1 MQTLNAIAENIA
13 YKLGD
18 QFNDTL
24 KQSIKETVLDYRAK
38 YIRDDADRN
47 ALSDVHF
54 SQVGVIQFET
64 VNILQEF
71 GADFSCISAI
81 CDDVH
86 LQAHYRVLKSKKPI
100 PTPVR
105 LKQANRSP
113 FMYVG
118 RVDGSKM
125 FTYTTLEKFPYIRT
139 LPYSLRTIYYTVINN
154 YIYILNNLSQ
164 CDVNE
169 TLNLCNIMFKGV
181 FEDPREFYNACE
193 NGDSFVD
200 DLPFP
205 IGKDMLMSLTNAI
218 LKGEYP
224 LVPKD
229 GEQINIK
236 PDDNS

>member
-1 MQTLNAIAENIA
+1 MQTLNTIAENIA

-24 KQSIKETVLDYRAK
+24 RESIKDTVLNYRAK

-47 ALSDVHF
+47 GLSEVHF
-54 SQVGVIQFET
+54 SQVGTIQFEV
-64 VNILQEF
+64 VNLLEEF
-71 GADFSCISAI
+71 NADFSCISAI
-81 CDDVH
+81 CADVH
-86 LQAHYRVLKSKKPI
+86 LQPQYRVLKSKKPI
-100 PTPVR
+100 PTPIR
-105 LKQANRSP
+105 FKNSSRSP
-113 FMYVG
+113 YSYIG
-118 RVDGSKM
+118 RIDGSKS
-125 FTYTTLEKFPYIRT
+125 FVYTSLDKFPYLSE
-139 LPYSLRTIYYTVINN
+139 LPYSLRTIFFTVINN
-154 YIYILNNLSQ
+154 HIYIINNLKE
-164 CDVNE
+164 CDINE
-169 TLNLCNIMFKGV
+169 SLKICNVLMKGV
-181 FEDPREFYNACE
+181 FEDPREFYQACE

-229 GEQINIK
+229 GEAINIK

>member
-1 MQTLNAIAENIA
+1 MQTLNTIAENIA

-18 QFNDTL
+18 QFNYTL
-24 KQSIKETVLDYRAK
+24 RESIKDTVLNYRAK

-54 SQVGVIQFET
+54 SQVGTLQFEV
-64 VNILQEF
+64 VNILEEF
-71 GADFSCISAI
+71 NADFSCISAI
-81 CDDVH
+81 CEDVH
-86 LQAHYRVLKSKKPI
+86 LQRGYRVLKSKTPI
-100 PTPVR
+100 PTPIR
-105 LKQANRSP
+105 FKQSNRSP

-118 RVDGSKM
+118 RVDGSRA
-125 FTYTTLEKFPYIRT
+125 FTYTTLDKFPYIKH
-139 LPYSLRTIYYTVINN
+139 LPYSLKTIYYTIINN
-154 YIYILNNLSQ
+154 YIYIINNLSQ
-164 CDVNE
+164 CDINE
-169 TLNLCNIMFKGV
+169 TLKLCNILIKGV

-193 NGDSFVD
+193 NGDSFID